1 MGKCE
6 LVFAKEF
13 SLLGKSL
20 TPGMAMSLPCN
31 RRWGSAGEGAGCR
44 RLSMAPWQL
53 SPSQPEGLW
62 FSSDKQE
69 SMRGHWKDL
78 DWREKSPAGN
88 PIRKTDRWG
97 SEWIL
102 FQGPTVPSPP
112 QARIR
117 RFGTFLYN
125 SSLEGKR
132 RTEWAS
138 TWFSAER
145 YHRAK
150 WVGTTH
156 RGHVWATHYT
166 QNQGKPTPTLGQK
179 PEADAG
185 VIGPAWGWE
194 QESFSLPIIL
204 HHPANT
210 HYLPLQFFTSF
221 LFFHFL
227 SFFLLSQRKPQ
238 LVDNQ

>member
-44 RLSMAPWQL
+44 RLSMAPCQL
-53 SPSQPEGLW
+53 RPSQPEGLW

-125 SSLEGKR
+125 SSLEGKW

-185 VIGPAWGWE
+185 VIGPAWGWK
-194 QESFSLPIIL
+194 QESSGLPIIL
-204 HHPANT
+204 HRPANP
-210 HYLPLQFFTSF
+210 HDLPPQFFTSF
-221 LFFHFL
+221 LLFTSYYSSFSFL
-227 SFFLLSQRKPQ
+227 RKKKP
-238 LVDNQ
+238 N